1 MNADRPKSTLCS
13 FDIWVLR
20 LYIAGYTPK
29 SVEAFANL
37 KNICG
42 EHLSGMYKIEIVDL
56 LDTPQLARDDQI
68 LAIPTLVRKHPE
80 PVRKIVGDLSNTQ
93 RVLLGLNIGQSAEP
107 MLTKRRKG

>member
-1 MNADRPKSTLCS
+1 
-13 FDIWVLR
+13 
-20 LYIAGYTPK
+20 LYIAGYTAK

-37 KNICG
+37 KNICE
-42 EHLSGMYKIEIVDL
+42 EHLAGRYKIEIVDL

-80 PVRKIVGDLSNTQ
+80 PVRKLVGDLSNTE